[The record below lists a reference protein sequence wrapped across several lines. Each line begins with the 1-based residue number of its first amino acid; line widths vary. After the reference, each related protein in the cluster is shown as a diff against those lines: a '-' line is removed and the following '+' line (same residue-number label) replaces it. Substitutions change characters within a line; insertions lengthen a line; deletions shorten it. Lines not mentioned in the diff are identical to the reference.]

1 MRLSLRDQ
9 KENLVYIALWL
20 VMFAVPVL
28 SSYIRATTGEQIPV
42 HWMEIFHVWKIYSI
56 FLGIFLLHNFV
67 LAPLLVYKE
76 RKRQYLA
83 TTGCL
88 IAVFMLFNC
97 YSSHRRHEGRPHF
110 SPRIEVNDNRPL
122 PKPMEPSQ
130 QGDNRRPPF
139 HKPGA
144 HKPDKMPPGPP
155 LLLNQGGIV
164 TSLFLILLLGM
175 NIGVK
180 LYFKSDRDHK
190 QMLALERKNIESQL
204 EYLKYQVN
212 PHFFMNTLNNIHA
225 LVDIDPE
232 KAKTS
237 IVDLSKLMRYVLYE
251 GNHSMVPLGRDVEF
265 LRNFLKL
272 MQLRYTDHVSI
283 SVSIP
288 DELPDSLV
296 APMLLITFV
305 ENAFKHGVSY
315 QQQSFVNIKLQTEDQ
330 RLLFSCRNSKKQT
343 EHASTQLA
351 NEQIS
356 EGGMGLENVKKR
368 LDLLYGKNY
377 TLEIKD
383 NTETYNVEL
392 NIPLT

>member
-1 MRLSLRDQ
+1 MPMKIRLHEL
-9 KENLVYIALWL
+9 KENLVYLGLWL
-20 VMFAVPVL
+20 TLFLAPVVTMFFRA
-28 SSYIRATTGEQIPV
+28 SSNTEMDFDWSEV
-42 HWMEIFHVWKIYSI
+42 FHVWKIYAI

-76 RKRQYLA
+76 RKRLYLA

-110 SPRIEVNDNRPL
+110 SPRMEVNDNRPL

-139 HKPGA
+139 P
-144 HKPDKMPPGPP
+144 KPDKMPPGPP

-251 GNHSMVPLGRDVEF
+251 GNHSMVPLGRDVDF

-272 MQLRYTDHVSI
+272 MQLRYTDNVSI

-330 RLLFSCRNSKKQT
+330 RLHFSCRNSKKQT

-356 EGGMGLENVKKR
+356 EGGMGLANVKKR